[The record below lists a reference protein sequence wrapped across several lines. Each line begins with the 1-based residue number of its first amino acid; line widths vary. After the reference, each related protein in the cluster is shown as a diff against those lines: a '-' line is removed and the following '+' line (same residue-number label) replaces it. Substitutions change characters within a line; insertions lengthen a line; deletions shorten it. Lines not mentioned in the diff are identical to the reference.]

1 MRYHL
6 RSDRI
11 NPQCVTIRHF
21 MCLLPFCLHSMCID
35 CDSALYV
42 RLSPSCLHLMCALV
56 CPTGHQTPSLTV
68 SHTIFKAV
76 GIETRVT
83 RTHTRS
89 DTSCLTAIANENI
102 RLTRRLHLPRRHH
115 LCPCRHLVH
124 RAQHASTLTLR
135 TETNSHSCHPIK
147 QNCRTNNPF
156 LHRRTT
162 HTNHEGR
169 SLGARF

>member
-1 MRYHL
+1 MLSLLNALLCRCAYGLWSVGGTSLSSPLDCESGSRFYTDAMRYHL

-89 DTSCLTAIANENI
+89 DTSCLTAIANENM
-102 RLTRRLHLPRRHH
+102 RLTAIRPAAYTS
-115 LCPCRHLVH
+115 P
-124 RAQHASTLTLR
+124 AA
-135 TETNSHSCHPIK
+135 
-147 QNCRTNNPF
+147 
-156 LHRRTT
+156 TT
-162 HTNHEGR
+162 SALAAT
-169 SLGARF
+169 